1 MLYCSVLLHYTTQKH
16 FTTTHYTNLL
26 DTLCCFSSQPLY
38 NALLFHEKSPLCGG
52 KILSHITVAPHF
64 CCSTESTFH
73 TQPKFAWY
81 VTLWCL
87 AEISVKDYWSITELL
102 LKYDNKK
109 RPGNWIKKNIL
120 YLCRDIKVD
129 KEHIRPKLFHNP
141 YCHMGGEGKGQG
153 KRTWDRTGERGNG

>member
-1 MLYCSVLLHYTTQKH
+1 MRCLSGYSAVTLPMQHPIHHAEWTECSIAEFYYAPAYWNISLQHYS
-16 FTTTHYTNLL
+16 NLL
-26 DTLCCFSSQPLY
+26 GTLCCLCSTQSLCF
-38 NALLFHEKSPLCGG
+38 AGKRLFRTT
-52 KILSHITVAPHF
+52 IAPHF
-64 CCSTESTFH
+64 CCFTESTFH
-73 TQPKFAWY
+73 TQSKFAWY

-109 RPGNWIKKNIL
+109 RSGNWIKNIL

-141 YCHMGGEGKGQG
+141 YCHMGG
-153 KRTWDRTGERGNG
+153 